1 MENLNYKNENIE
13 TRYLNNMRKSQFW
26 KVKNSRLE
34 LEKDFIELKD
44 RELKQRELKIKRE
57 IEELFFKQIIVSVDD
72 MDKCKEKEIKKIWPI
87 KST

>member
-1 MENLNYKNENIE
+1 
-13 TRYLNNMRKSQFW
+13 MRKSQFW

-57 IEELFFKQIIVSVDD
+57 IEELFSKPIIVSVDD
-72 MDKCKEKEIKKIWPI
+72 MDKFKEKEIKKIWPI

>member
-1 MENLNYKNENIE
+1 
-13 TRYLNNMRKSQFW
+13 MRKSQFW

-44 RELKQRELKIKRE
+44 RELKQTELKIKRE
-57 IEELFFKQIIVSVDD
+57 IEELFFKPIIVSVDD
-72 MDKCKEKEIKKIWPI
+72 MDKFKEKEIKKIWPI

>member
-1 MENLNYKNENIE
+1 
-13 TRYLNNMRKSQFW
+13 MRKSQFW

-57 IEELFFKQIIVSVDD
+57 IEELFFKPIIVSVDD
-72 MDKCKEKEIKKIWPI
+72 MDKFKEKEIKKIWPV